1 MHDWF
6 ECKVSF
12 EKIMEDGKQKRV
24 TEAYLV
30 DALSFTEAEARIIK
44 EVASFI
50 SGEFTVKDIKRAKI
64 SELFFNENGDRFYKV
79 KVYYITLDAK
89 SLTEK
94 KTTVQML
101 AQASNLK
108 EAVAVLEEGMKG
120 TLADYEI
127 ASVTETQL
135 MDVFPYEAGEDDKD
149 TESSTVEDSGFKRF
163 FRSLPEGQKTEITID
178 GNTFVVDKTGKGTV
192 VSPKEKG
199 SNDDVRGAESQI

>member
-1 MHDWF
+1 MHNWF
-6 ECKVSF
+6 ECKISF
-12 EKIMEDGKQKRV
+12 DKIMENGIQKKV

-44 EVASFI
+44 EVAPFI

-79 KVYYITLDAK
+79 KVYFITLDEKIGA
-89 SLTEK
+89 EK
-94 KTTVQML
+94 KTAAQML

-108 EAVAVLEEGMKG
+108 DAIAVLEEGMKG

-135 MDVFPYEAGEDDKD
+135 MDVFPYEAGKDDKD
-149 TESSTVEDSGFKRF
+149 TESSTIEEIPGFKSF
-163 FRSLPEGQKTEITID
+163 FQSLQKTEIKID
-178 GNTFVVDKTGKGTV
+178 GKTFVVDKTGKNTV
-192 VSPKEKG
+192 VSPKEED
-199 SNDDVRGAESQI
+199 NDVRGTES